1 MTFLEDE
8 SYNRF
13 MGWVDVL
20 VSVAMRLPWENIIAP
35 PGEDKYFDRF
45 EAKLKEMERD
55 LRQRQVTRPAIKI
68 DGQIQEAPPEPEPE
82 PARAYSGTSQISAK
96 GKACIPCG
104 SDHFST
110 AAGELT
116 ESIRFAKTN
125 GMTDPEVMSRITDA
139 EDQLNAFE
147 RIDAAPERIKDL
159 PEDEKELI
167 DAMVETSRALRHRI
181 SDIKDAEDLEM
192 VAAFARE
199 KRVEF
204 RGKLFRLQFGKLSEE
219 QQEEFKKRAHT
230 LVDKHIRE
238 VPSGE

>member
-1 MTFLEDE
+1 M
-8 SYNRF
+8 S
-13 MGWVDVL
+13 WIDVL
-20 VSVAMRLPWENIIAP
+20 VSVAMRVPWENMIAP
-35 PGEDKYFDRF
+35 RGEDKYFERF
-45 EAKLKEMERD
+45 EAKLKEIEQD
-55 LRQRQVTRPAIKI
+55 LTQRQVTRPTIKI
-68 DGQIQEAPPEPEPE
+68 DDQQIEEAPPEPPR
-82 PARAYSGTSQISAK
+82 AKTTAAYSGTSQISAE

-125 GMTDPEVMSRITDA
+125 GMTDPEVLSRITDA

-147 RIDAAPERIKDL
+147 RVDAAPEKILDL
-159 PEDEKELI
+159 PPEEKDLI
-167 DAMVETSRALRHRI
+167 DAMVKTSQTLRHRI
-181 SDIKDAEDLEM
+181 SDIKDVEDLET

-230 LVDKHIRE
+230 LVDKHFEE
-238 VPSGE
+238 VPSGEQQ